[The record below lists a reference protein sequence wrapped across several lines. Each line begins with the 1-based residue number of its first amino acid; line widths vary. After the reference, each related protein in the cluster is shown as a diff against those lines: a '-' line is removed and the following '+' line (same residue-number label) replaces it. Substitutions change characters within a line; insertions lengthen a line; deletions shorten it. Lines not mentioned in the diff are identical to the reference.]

1 MRPQHPPPPPTM
13 HAGRTTVPGR
23 TIEIVI
29 EKREDPVEDI
39 KDYHKDQDQAVFKT
53 AKMLNKENKKVTFD
67 MIPKPP
73 SVPQRKPQRKYPQT
87 GKLSQ
92 NQQQSL
98 NSRLCR
104 PARKYADLH

>member
-1 MRPQHPPPPPTM
+1 MQG
-13 HAGRTTVPGR
+13 GRATGPGR

-53 AKMLNKENKKVTFD
+53 AKRLNKENRKVTFD
-67 MIPKPP
+67 MIPK
-73 SVPQRKPQRKYPQT
+73 SSSEPQRKPQRKYSQT

-104 PARKYADLH
+104 PARKYADSH